1 MPLILCMPIL
11 ASRLS
16 EVAVSVEA
24 KLKRRAF
31 FVDEHA
37 LRRAKKALG
46 VKTDAEVIRLSVERV
61 VEMDEFWRFMKK
73 SRDTLKPGSF
83 AEP

>member
-1 MPLILCMPIL
+1 MR
-11 ASRLS
+11 AG
-16 EVAVSVEA
+16 AT
-24 KLKRRAF
+24 LKRRAF
-31 FVDEHA
+31 FVDDQT
-37 LRRAKKALG
+37 LRRAKKVLG

-73 SRDTLKPGSF
+73 SRHTLKPGSF